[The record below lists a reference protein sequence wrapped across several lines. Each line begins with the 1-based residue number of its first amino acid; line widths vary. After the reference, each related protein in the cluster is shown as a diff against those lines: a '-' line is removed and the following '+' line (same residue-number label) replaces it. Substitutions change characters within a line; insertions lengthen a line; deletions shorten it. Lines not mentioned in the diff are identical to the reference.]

1 MRISHS
7 WLREWL
13 PELALDAQALGDRL
27 TMAGLELDALEPA
40 APACTEVV
48 VGRVQSVEQH
58 PDADRLR
65 VCQVEDGSGQIFQVV
80 CGAPNV
86 EAGMLVP
93 FARVGAELPG
103 GLKIKAARLRGVES
117 QGMLCSPAELGLAES
132 SDGLM
137 PLPMDAP
144 LGQDIRVYLDMDD
157 PILEIDLTPNRADCL
172 SMRGVAREASIL
184 TQTKLQAPD
193 FEAVVPGTEQVFPV
207 SLKAEDACP
216 RYAGRVLR
224 GIKGG
229 ARAPLWMRER
239 LRRAGVRSISA
250 PVDITNYVMLELGQP
265 MHAFDLAKLDG
276 EIRVRLAEAGE
287 QLTLID
293 GQDVSV
299 EAGTLLIAD
308 ASGPLAVAGVMGGAE
323 SAVSDETVDVFL
335 ESAYFDPQSI
345 SGRARSLGLHTE
357 SSHRFERGV
366 DPELQ
371 IVALDRATQLLMQ
384 IAGGTPGPV
393 VEASAQARLPWREP
407 IVLRRERIGRLLGL
421 EYEDQ
426 QVVDI
431 LVGLGCAVEANAGGW
446 RVTPPS
452 QRFDL
457 SIEVDLIEELARVRG
472 YDQVPERR
480 AALRPAIAP
489 RGEAR
494 VGLPRLRECVRALD
508 YQEAITY
515 SFIDSN
521 SAQLFAPAEE
531 PIVLANPISAEL
543 AVMRPSLWPGLVAA
557 LNYNR
562 KRQQSRGRLF
572 ETGLRFLRR
581 DGILQQQPM
590 LAGAAYGSVLPE
602 QWGVEARALD
612 FFDIKGDVEALLARV
627 GVQADYVADEHPALH
642 PGQSARVVLDGQ
654 NIGWIGMLNPE
665 LERKLEL
672 EQPFGLFELDVEA
685 MSLGNVPHFA
695 SLSRFPAMRRDLAL
709 IVEEGVAAGD
719 VQSAIEALGVAEVR
733 EVQLFDVYAGKGI
746 ENGYKSLAFGLIF
759 QGFSSSLT
767 DDGVETILS
776 RIMDELSRRFAAKPR
791 G

>member
-13 PELALDAQALGDRL
+13 PELTLDAQTLGDRL
-27 TMAGLELDALEPA
+27 TMAGLELDALETA
-40 APACTEVV
+40 APACTNVV
-48 VGRVQSVEQH
+48 VGCVQSVEQH

-65 VCQVEDGSGQIFQVV
+65 VCQVEDGSERISQVV

-86 EAGMLVP
+86 EVGMRVP

-117 QGMLCSPAELGLAES
+117 QGMLCSAAELGLAES

-137 PLPMDAP
+137 PLPVDAP
-144 LGQDIRVYLDMDD
+144 LGEDIRTYLDLDD
-157 PILEIDLTPNRADCL
+157 SVLEIDLTPNRADCL

-184 TQTKLQAPD
+184 TQTRLQTPDLETVAPGV
-193 FEAVVPGTEQVFPV
+193 EHVFPV
-207 SLKAEDACP
+207 SVEAEDACP

-224 GIKGG
+224 GIKAG

-265 MHAFDLAKLDG
+265 MHAFDLAKLDR

-287 QLTLID
+287 QLALID
-293 GQDVSV
+293 GQTVSV

-371 IVALDRATQLLMQ
+371 LAALDRATQLLMQ
-384 IAGGTPGPV
+384 IAGGVPGPV
-393 VEASAQARLPWREP
+393 VEASAQAKLPQRES
-407 IVLRRERIGRLLGL
+407 IMLRRERIGLLLGL
-421 EYEDQ
+421 EFEDA
-426 QVVDI
+426 QVVEI
-431 LVGLGCAVEANAGGW
+431 LVGLGCTLEANAEGW

-472 YDQVPERR
+472 YDEVPERR
-480 AALRPAIAP
+480 ASLRPAIAP
-489 RGEAR
+489 HSEAR
-494 VGLPRLRECVRALD
+494 VGLFRLRECIRALD
-508 YQEAITY
+508 YQEAIAY
-515 SFIDSN
+515 SFIDAA
-521 SAQLFAPAEE
+521 SARLFAPNEE
-531 PIVLANPISAEL
+531 SIVLANPISAEL
-543 AVMRPSLWPGLVAA
+543 EVMRPSLWPGLVAA

-562 KRQQSRGRLF
+562 KRQQPRGRLF

-581 DGILQQQPM
+581 DGALLQQPM

-602 QWGVEARALD
+602 QWGVETRAVD
-612 FFDIKGDVEALLARV
+612 FFDIKGDVEALLARI
-627 GVQADYVADEHPALH
+627 GVQADYVADRHPALH
-642 PGQSARVVLDGQ
+642 PGQSARVMLGGR
-654 NIGWIGMLNPE
+654 NIGWVGMVNPE

-672 EQPFGLFELDVEA
+672 EQPFGLFELDIEA
-685 MSLGNVPHFA
+685 MSLGNVPHFE

-709 IVEEGVAAGD
+709 IVEDDVAAGD
-719 VQSAIEALGVAEVR
+719 VQSAIEDLGIAEVR
-733 EVQLFDVYAGKGI
+733 EVELFDVYAGKGI

>member
-27 TMAGLELDALEPA
+27 TMAGLELDALETA
-40 APACTEVV
+40 APACTDVV

-65 VCQVEDGSGQIFQVV
+65 VCQVEDGSERIFQVV

-86 EAGMLVP
+86 EAGMLAP

-117 QGMLCSPAELGLAES
+117 QGMLCSASELGLAES

-137 PLPMDAP
+137 PLPVDAP
-144 LGQDIRVYLDMDD
+144 LGQSIRVYLDMDD

-184 TQTKLQAPD
+184 MQTKLRTPD
-193 FEAVVPGTEQVFPV
+193 FETVAPGIEQVFPV
-207 SLKAEDACP
+207 RLEAEDACP
-216 RYAGRVLR
+216 RYTGRVLR
-224 GIKGG
+224 GVKAG

-265 MHAFDLAKLDG
+265 MHAFDLAKLNG

-287 QLTLID
+287 RLTLID
-293 GQDVSV
+293 GQNVSV

-371 IVALDRATQLLMQ
+371 LVALERATQLLMQ

-393 VEASAQARLPWREP
+393 VEAIAPAKLPKREP
-407 IVLRRERIGRLLGL
+407 IVLRRERIARLLGL
-421 EYEDQ
+421 EFEDT

-431 LVGLGCAVEANAGGW
+431 LVGLECAVEQNAEGW
-446 RVTPPS
+446 YVTPPS

-472 YDQVPERR
+472 YDEVPERR
-480 AALRPAIAP
+480 ASLRPAIAP
-489 RGEAR
+489 RSEAK

-515 SFIDSN
+515 SFIDSA
-521 SAQLFAPAEE
+521 SAQLFAPGEE

-543 AVMRPSLWPGLVAA
+543 AVMRPTLWPGLVAA

-562 KRQQSRGRLF
+562 KRQQLRGRLF
-572 ETGLRFLRR
+572 EAGLRFLRC
-581 DGILQQQPM
+581 DGVLRQQPM
-590 LAGAAYGSVLPE
+590 LAGAAYGGVLPE
-602 QWGVEARALD
+602 QWGAETREVD

-627 GVQADYVADEHPALH
+627 GVRADYVADEHPALH
-642 PGQSARVVLDGQ
+642 PGQSARVVLDGR
-654 NIGWIGMLNPE
+654 NVGWIGMLNPE

-672 EQPFGLFELDVEA
+672 EQPFGLFELDIDA
-685 MSLGNVPHFA
+685 MSLGNVPRFEP
-695 SLSRFPAMRRDLAL
+695 LSRFPAMRRDLAL
-709 IVEEGVAAGD
+709 IVEDGVAAGD
-719 VQSAIEALGVAEVR
+719 VRDAIEDLGLAEVR
-733 EVQLFDVYAGKGI
+733 EVQLFDVYVGKGI

-767 DDGVETILS
+767 DDGVESILS